1 MAFLIKGGNSAD
13 DNPDDQFLMQ
23 AEMRYAERMKK
34 KSKYKGQIEVIFSG
48 DDSID
53 TDYFA
58 CNDTLRYIEI
68 EECVDTIFSAFN
80 CCIALQRVIFP
91 KTINYIWDYSFKDCE
106 SLKSI
111 ELPPHITEICDE
123 TFMDCKS
130 LEYVFIPQGV
140 TTIGDDAFSRCISLR
155 QIYLPQSVR
164 NIGRYAFE
172 DCKNLERVEGGV
184 GIKRIEYGA
193 FSDCEKLKEF
203 PFQSTIVCIKQFALP
218 ITVVKAVK

>member
-13 DNPDDQFLMQ
+13 ENPDDQFLMQ

-34 KSKYKGQIEVIFSG
+34 KSKYKGQIEVIFSR

-53 TDYFA
+53 TDYFV

-111 ELPPHITEICDE
+111 ELPKGLGGIPASIPVCRYGDE
-123 TFMDCKS
+123 KM
-130 LEYVFIPQGV
+130 
-140 TTIGDDAFSRCISLR
+140 ISELLR
-155 QIYLPQSVR
+155 DIKIQHQSVR
-164 NIGRYAFE
+164 SILPKIVRKAL
-172 DCKNLERVEGGV
+172 KL
-184 GIKRIEYGA
+184 
-193 FSDCEKLKEF
+193 SDYYE
-203 PFQSTIVCIKQFALP
+203 ALRD
-218 ITVVKAVK
+218 IDIIDNENE